1 MAVTDYDTIWATF
14 RDISGLDDDL
24 LPSDD
29 QGIYLEIHNAV
40 RKYNIKTDDS
50 EYKLTYS
57 DATESLNKSLD
68 DNRLQLLAL
77 FIKQNILQSKLE
89 YFEQLYQY
97 DLKEVKSKFYKDQ
110 VTARETN
117 IHKVEK
123 EIQEILSY
131 MDDHDFNS

>member
-1 MAVTDYDTIWATF
+1 MAVTDYDTIWETF
-14 RDISGLDDDL
+14 RDISGLDDEL
-24 LPSDD
+24 LPSDE

-50 EYKLTYS
+50 EEKLTYS
-57 DATESLNKSLD
+57 DSTESLNKFLD

-97 DLKEVKSKFYKDQ
+97 DLKEVRSKFYREQ
-110 VTARETN
+110 VSARQSTIE
-117 IHKVEK
+117 KVEK
-123 EIQEILSY
+123 EISEILSY
-131 MDDHDFNS
+131 MDDHDLN

>member
-1 MAVTDYDTIWATF
+1 MTVTDYDTIWETF
-14 RDISGLDDDL
+14 RDISGLDEEL
-24 LPSDD
+24 LPSDE

-40 RKYNIKTDDS
+40 RKYNIRTDES
-50 EYKLTYS
+50 EDKLTYL
-57 DATESLNKSLD
+57 DATECLNKLLD

-110 VTARETN
+110 VSTRQSTIE
-117 IHKVEK
+117 KVEK
-123 EIQEILSY
+123 EISEILSY
-131 MDDHDFNS
+131 MDDHDFN

>member
-1 MAVTDYDTIWATF
+1 MAVTSYDTIWETF
-14 RDISGLDDDL
+14 RDISGLDEEL
-24 LPSDD
+24 LPSDE

-50 EYKLTYS
+50 EEKLTYS
-57 DATESLNKSLD
+57 DSTESLNKFLD

-97 DLKEVKSKFYKDQ
+97 DLKEVRSKFYKDQ
-110 VTARETN
+110 VSTRQSTIE
-117 IHKVEK
+117 KVEK
-123 EIQEILSY
+123 EISEILSY
-131 MDDHDFNS
+131 MDDHDLN

>member
-1 MAVTDYDTIWATF
+1 MAVTSYDTIWETF
-14 RDISGLDDDL
+14 RDISGLDEEL
-24 LPSDD
+24 LPSDE

-50 EYKLTYS
+50 EEKLTYS
-57 DATESLNKSLD
+57 DATETLSKSLD

-77 FIKQNILQSKLE
+77 FVKQNILESKLE

-110 VTARETN
+110 VSTRQSTIE
-117 IHKVEK
+117 KVEK
-123 EIQEILSY
+123 EISEILSY
-131 MDDHDFNS
+131 MDDHDLN

>member
-1 MAVTDYDTIWATF
+1 MAVIDYDTIWETF
-14 RDISGLDDDL
+14 RDISGLDDEL
-24 LPSDD
+24 LPSDE

-50 EYKLTYS
+50 EDKLTYS
-57 DATESLNKSLD
+57 DATESLNKLLD

-77 FIKQNILQSKLE
+77 FIKQNILESKFE

-110 VTARETN
+110 VSARQST
-117 IHKVEK
+117 ISKVEK
-123 EIQEILSY
+123 EISEILSY
-131 MDDHDFNS
+131 MDDHDLN

>member
-1 MAVTDYDTIWATF
+1 MTVTDYDTIWETF
-14 RDISGLDDDL
+14 RDISGLDDEL
-24 LPSDD
+24 LPSDE

-40 RKYNIKTDDS
+40 RKYNIKTDDN

-57 DATESLNKSLD
+57 DSTESLNKLLD

-77 FIKQNILQSKLE
+77 LIKQNILQSKLE

-110 VTARETN
+110 VSTRQSTIE
-117 IHKVEK
+117 KVEK
-123 EIQEILSY
+123 EVSEILSY
-131 MDDHDFNS
+131 MDDHDLN

>member
-1 MAVTDYDTIWATF
+1 MTVTDYDTIWETF
-14 RDISGLDDDL
+14 RDISGLDEEL
-24 LPSDD
+24 LPSDE

-40 RKYNIKTDDS
+40 RKYNIRTDES
-50 EYKLTYS
+50 EDKLTYS

-97 DLKEVKSKFYKDQ
+97 DLKEVRSKFYKDQ
-110 VTARETN
+110 VSTRQSTIE
-117 IHKVEK
+117 KVEK
-123 EIQEILSY
+123 EISEILSY
-131 MDDHDFNS
+131 MDDHDFN

>member
-1 MAVTDYDTIWATF
+1 MAVTSYDTIWETF
-14 RDISGLDDDL
+14 RDISGLDEEL
-24 LPSDD
+24 LPSDE

-50 EYKLTYS
+50 EEKLTYS
-57 DATESLNKSLD
+57 DATETLNKSLD

-77 FIKQNILQSKLE
+77 FVKQNILESKLE

-110 VTARETN
+110 VSTRQSTIE
-117 IHKVEK
+117 KVEK
-123 EIQEILSY
+123 EISEILSY
-131 MDDHDFNS
+131 MDDHDLN

>member
-1 MAVTDYDTIWATF
+1 MTVTDYDTIWETF
-14 RDISGLDDDL
+14 RDISGLDEEL
-24 LPSDD
+24 LPSDE

-40 RKYNIKTDDS
+40 RKYNIRTDDS

-57 DATESLNKSLD
+57 DATESLNKLLD

-97 DLKEVKSKFYKDQ
+97 DLKEVRSKFYKDQ
-110 VTARETN
+110 VSTRQATIE
-117 IHKVEK
+117 KVEK
-123 EIQEILSY
+123 EISEILSY
-131 MDDHDFNS
+131 MDDHDFN

>member
-1 MAVTDYDTIWATF
+1 MTVTDYDTIWETF
-14 RDISGLDDDL
+14 RDISGLDDEL
-24 LPSDD
+24 LPSDE

-57 DATESLNKSLD
+57 DSTESLSKLLD

-77 FIKQNILQSKLE
+77 LIKQNILESKLE

-110 VTARETN
+110 VSTRQSTIE
-117 IHKVEK
+117 KVEK
-123 EIQEILSY
+123 EISEILSY
-131 MDDHDFNS
+131 MDDHDLN

>member
-1 MAVTDYDTIWATF
+1 MTVTDYDTIWETF
-14 RDISGLDDDL
+14 RDISGLDDEL
-24 LPSDD
+24 LPSDE

-57 DATESLNKSLD
+57 DSTESLNKLLD

-77 FIKQNILQSKLE
+77 LIKQNILESKLE

-110 VTARETN
+110 VSTRQSTIE
-117 IHKVEK
+117 KVEK
-123 EIQEILSY
+123 EISEILSY
-131 MDDHDFNS
+131 MDDHDLN

>member
-1 MAVTDYDTIWATF
+1 MTVTDYDTIWETF
-14 RDISGLDDDL
+14 RDISGLDDEL
-24 LPSDD
+24 LPSDE

-50 EYKLTYS
+50 EEKLAYS
-57 DATESLNKSLD
+57 DETETLNKLLD

-97 DLKEVKSKFYKDQ
+97 DLKEVKSKFYREQ
-110 VTARETN
+110 VSARQSTIE
-117 IHKVEK
+117 KVDREIK
-123 EIQEILSY
+123 ELLSY
-131 MDDHDFNS
+131 MDDHDLN

>member
-1 MAVTDYDTIWATF
+1 MAVTDYDTVWETF
-14 RDISGLDDDL
+14 LDISGLDDEL

-40 RKYNIKTDDS
+40 RKYNIKTDDN
-50 EYKLTYS
+50 EEKLTYF
-57 DATESLNKSLD
+57 DETEILSKFLD

-110 VTARETN
+110 VSARQSTIE
-117 IHKVEK
+117 KVEK
-123 EIQEILSY
+123 EISEILSY
-131 MDDHDFNS
+131 MDTHDLND

>member
-1 MAVTDYDTIWATF
+1 MAVTDYDTIWETF

-24 LPSDD
+24 LPSDE
-29 QGIYLEIHNAV
+29 QGIYIEIHNAV

-50 EYKLTYS
+50 EEKLTYS
-57 DATESLNKSLD
+57 DTTETLSKSLD

-77 FIKQNILQSKLE
+77 FIKLNILQSKLE

-110 VTARETN
+110 VSARQSTIE
-117 IHKVEK
+117 KVEK
-123 EIQEILSY
+123 EILEILSY
-131 MDDHDFNS
+131 MDDHDFNE

>member
-1 MAVTDYDTIWATF
+1 MAVTDYDTIWETF
-14 RDISGLDDDL
+14 RDISGLDDEL
-24 LPSDD
+24 LPSDE

-50 EYKLTYS
+50 EEKLTYS
-57 DATESLNKSLD
+57 DSTESLNRFLD

-97 DLKEVKSKFYKDQ
+97 DLKEVRSKFYKDQ
-110 VTARETN
+110 VTTRENT
-117 IHKVEK
+117 ISKVEK
-123 EIQEILSY
+123 EIKEILSY
-131 MDDHDFNS
+131 MDDHDLND

>member
-1 MAVTDYDTIWATF
+1 MAVTDYDTIWETF
-14 RDISGLDDDL
+14 RDISGLDDEL
-24 LPSDD
+24 LPSDE

-50 EYKLTYS
+50 EDKLTYS
-57 DATESLNKSLD
+57 DSTESLSKLLD

-77 FIKQNILQSKLE
+77 LIKQNILQSKLE

-110 VTARETN
+110 VSTRQSTIE
-117 IHKVEK
+117 KVEK
-123 EIQEILSY
+123 EISEILSY
-131 MDDHDFNS
+131 MDDHDLN

>member
-1 MAVTDYDTIWATF
+1 MTVTDYDTIWETF
-14 RDISGLDDDL
+14 RDISGLDDEL
-24 LPSDD
+24 LPSDE

-50 EYKLTYS
+50 EEKLTYS
-57 DATESLNKSLD
+57 DSTESLNRFLD

-97 DLKEVKSKFYKDQ
+97 DLKEVRSKFYREQ
-110 VTARETN
+110 VSARQSTIE
-117 IHKVEK
+117 KVEK
-123 EIQEILSY
+123 EISEILSY
-131 MDDHDFNS
+131 MDDHDLN